1 LLQKVPAVYRTEIND
16 VLLTALVQ
24 TFTQWTKGH
33 SLLVDL
39 EGTDEKHRKRYRFI
53 ADNRLVY
60 NYLPSAANF
69 GGFFQPGEALKAI
82 KNSSECPESGHW
94 LWSAALSER
103 GHFSDRATA
112 NSQAEVRFNYLG
124 QLDQV
129 LSESALFEVDRT
141 PGTSRTTRQSAI
153 C

>member
-1 LLQKVPAVYRTEIND
+1 MYCSQHWCRPYPVD
-16 VLLTALVQ
+16 
-24 TFTQWTKGH
+24 KGH

-60 NYLPSAANF
+60 NYLPSANF
-69 GGFFQPGEALKAI
+69 GGVFQPGEALKAI
-82 KNSSECPESGHW
+82 KEQLECPESGHW

-112 NSQAEVRFNYLG
+112 NSQAVRFNYLG

-129 LSESALFEVDRT
+129 LSESALFEVDHSPARAAAHEAI
-141 PGTSRTTRQSAI
+141 GAI